1 MEIWGVFIQD
11 GVPHVQ
17 QQAPVNLNQVL
28 HEKER
33 KPQVV
38 NAPPHHAFI
47 FGPRITEDL
56 LECWWR
62 RDRFLQQRWISSE
75 DSRNTEEKRKMS
87 GTKVI
92 SRSDWSWSCSWWA
105 QSEWAGHGFYIRF
118 LEKKFVISLF
128 VFASFF
134 IFLTISSAL
143 KVSWHLPLLPKELPG
158 FVHTGTWT
166 SQPSP
171 LDWATTNYYLFTDFL
186 NKSTRIKIPQ
196 FW

>member
-1 MEIWGVFIQD
+1 M
-11 GVPHVQ
+11 
-17 QQAPVNLNQVL
+17 
-28 HEKER
+28 
-33 KPQVV
+33 V
-38 NAPPHHAFI
+38 NAPTHHAFI
-47 FGPRITEDL
+47 FGPRITEDV

-92 SRSDWSWSCSWWA
+92 SRSDCNGHCLSWWA
-105 QSEWAGHGFYIRF
+105 QSERAGHGWF
-118 LEKKFVISLF
+118 LEKKFCHFLLFIKDF

-134 IFLTISSAL
+134 IFLTSSSAL
-143 KVSWHLPLLPKELPG
+143 KVSRHLPG
-158 FVHTGTWT
+158 FVHAGAWT

-171 LDWATTNYYLFTDFL
+171 TTTNYYLFADFQ